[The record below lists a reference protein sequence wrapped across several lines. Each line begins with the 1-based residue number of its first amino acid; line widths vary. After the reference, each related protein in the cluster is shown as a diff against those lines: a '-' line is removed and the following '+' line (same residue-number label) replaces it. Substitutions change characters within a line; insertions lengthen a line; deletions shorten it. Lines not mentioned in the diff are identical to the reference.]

1 MGRLD
6 GKVAIITGAS
16 DGLGRVMA
24 TVFSA
29 EGAALV
35 LAARRT
41 EMLQET
47 ARMVREGGGTALAVS
62 TDVTHEDDVMAM
74 VRAAV
79 EEYDGVDVL
88 INNAA
93 QPGRDLYIWEQT
105 IENWNATIA
114 IDVTAA
120 MVCTREVL
128 RQSMLERGAGS
139 IVNVSST
146 AGWNGIPRKSHYCV
160 AKAGLRILTKV
171 AAQEVGP
178 RGIRVNCLVPGG
190 IQTELLHN
198 YWVRLADEQG
208 VPWQEIRDRS
218 AKAVA
223 LERVA
228 TTDEVTAAALF
239 LASDESSAI
248 TGQSIV
254 VDCGGVLVG

>member
-1 MGRLD
+1 MDRLD
-6 GKVAIITGAS
+6 GKVVIITGAS
-16 DGLGRVMA
+16 DGLGRAMA
-24 TVFSA
+24 TAFSA
-29 EGAALV
+29 EGAALL

-41 EMLQET
+41 DMLEET
-47 ARMVREGGGTALAVS
+47 AGMVRDGGGTAVAAT
-62 TDVTHEDDVMAM
+62 TDVTHEDDVVTM
-74 VRAAV
+74 VRGAV
-79 EEYDGVDVL
+79 QEFGRVDVL

-105 IENWNATIA
+105 LENWNATIA

-120 MVCTREVL
+120 MLCTREVL
-128 RQSMLERGAGS
+128 RQSMLERGGGS

-160 AKAGLRILTKV
+160 AKAGLRTLTKV
-171 AAQEVGP
+171 AAQELGP
-178 RGIRVNCLVPGG
+178 QGIRVNCLVPGG

-198 YWVRLADEQG
+198 YWKRLAGEQG
-208 VPWQEIRDRS
+208 VSWQEIRDRS
-218 AKAVA
+218 ARAVA

-228 TTDEVTAAALF
+228 TTEEVTAAALF

-248 TGQSIV
+248 TGQSIN